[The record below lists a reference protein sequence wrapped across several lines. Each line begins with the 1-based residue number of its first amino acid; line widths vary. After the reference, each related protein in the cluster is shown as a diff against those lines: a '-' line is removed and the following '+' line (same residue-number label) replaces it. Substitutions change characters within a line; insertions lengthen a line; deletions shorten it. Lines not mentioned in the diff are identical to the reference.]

1 MWDAADRAA
10 FIDPDLPGF
19 AVGTKDDA
27 STVEGLFRLASS
39 DSFSLMDGIVAS
51 FMCAAESAPA
61 LDGYLTINSIV
72 YRVVQL
78 EKLNPGWVR
87 CHLK

>member
-10 FIDPDLPGF
+10 FIDPDFPGF

-39 DSFSLMDGIVAS
+39 DSFSLMDGVLAS
-51 FMCAAESAPA
+51 FLCAVESAPA
-61 LDGYLTINSIV
+61 LDAHLTVNSTS

-78 EKLNPGWVR
+78 EKVNPGWMR
-87 CHLK
+87 CQLK